1 MTRSATV
8 TAAGALLFLALGNPA
23 AAQQFYEYAAKIIC
37 GRPDSS
43 LVTLAPQTYA
53 TTINVRVPTV
63 SRTAIIAKRL
73 AFTVPPGHQRRGE
86 VREIA
91 VDTLRE
97 GEALVVDCLDLA
109 GRKVGT
115 SFEGF
120 LVLKSTV
127 SLDVTAVYSVP
138 GGIDVEQIRERVI
151 RPVVQ

>member
-1 MTRSATV
+1 MTRFAAIAT
-8 TAAGALLFLALGNPA
+8 AGALLFLALGNPA
-23 AAQQFYEYAAKIIC
+23 AAQRFYEYAAKIIC

-43 LVTLAPQTYA
+43 LVSLAPQTYA

-63 SRTAIIAKRL
+63 SKPAIIAKRL
-73 AFTVPPGHQRRGE
+73 AFTAPPGHQGRGE

-109 GRKVGT
+109 GRNVGT

-120 LVLKSTV
+120 LVLKSEV
-127 SLDVTAVYSVP
+127 SLDVIAVYSVP
-138 GGIDVEQIRERVI
+138 GAIDVEPIRERVI
-151 RPVVQ
+151 RSVVQ